1 MTSLADLERLL
12 ERVFERTSARVF
24 RMRPQP
30 VQLERRLERAMEHG
44 RVSTD
49 GQASVPDHYRVRLHP
64 GDLQAVAAGDAE
76 ALARRLADR
85 ALAFARSHAYHLR
98 DRPAVAIVADPSLS
112 SGQVEVDA
120 AFGDRSADSD
130 APPGPVREAEAEARP
145 AGSIRAGG
153 IRGGDPAETMVF
165 RKPVLESPRAVL
177 REILRDGRERTIEV
191 DGQVMTIGRA
201 TDNGLVIDDG
211 RVSRHHGRLQA
222 RRGALVYTDLG
233 STNGTR
239 VNGIRVDEI
248 VLGAGDRIELGD
260 TVLVVETLPG

>member
-24 RMRPQP
+24 RTRPQP

-44 RVSTD
+44 RLSVD
-49 GQASVPDHYRVRLHP
+49 GQASVPDQYRVRLHP

-85 ALAFARSHAYHLR
+85 ALAFARSHGYHLR
-98 DRPAVAIVADPSLS
+98 DRPAVAIVADPSLPA
-112 SGQVEVDA
+112 GQVEVDA
-120 AFGDRSADSD
+120 AFGDRSADNEG
-130 APPGPVREAEAEARP
+130 APAGPVREAEAEARP
-145 AGSIRAGG
+145 TGGIRAV
-153 IRGGDPAETMVF
+153 RGGDPAATMVF
-165 RKPVLESPRAVL
+165 RRPVLESPRAVL
-177 REILRDGRERTIEV
+177 REILRDGRERTVEV